1 MGMGF
6 NEHELALIAKM
17 TPQHRALMEKLTK
30 REKQSLAQ
38 NVKSPEDI
46 EHIQSW
52 IGSDAEI
59 ERLLFWDKG
68 GKYDYPEWRVLKPVD
83 ETTAELFDFAKKR
96 YEQLKLESVE
106 YQRRSDLTLL
116 SQFIPSLLFTGIT
129 GAVRCDS
136 DGSPNLKG
144 QFFKGIELRCVG
156 SVGEQINAIT
166 IFPESPNEFEVHFGG
181 RINDAAEGISVYTG
195 DSHSLLQLAQFLSRT
210 VAKTDFQAE
219 VKNQNGETLTLDPK
233 LIRHA
238 AIEGK
243 PLEYEKELQL
253 YCGVRTQRKDRAMDR
268 AMELQRGFYER
279 FGLEVECA
287 KIGKTYPNFHIMRD
301 DNFGDFLPDIPVQT
315 DGLVMLTATLVCRRC
330 RRELR
335 DFLEMARTFPN
346 ITFALVNLSS
356 PQFKFYERV
365 FGDMG
370 GGDVENFRKTAAGVT
385 PFVIIY
391 APDDKGVLRY
401 VTYLSTAKTENPPSK
416 EAAFAAI
423 RQHLG

>member
-6 NEHELALIAKM
+6 SEHELALMKKM
-17 TPQHRALMEKLTK
+17 TPQHSALMEKLTK

-38 NVKSPEDI
+38 NVKTPEDI
-46 EHIQSW
+46 ERIQSW
-52 IGSDAEI
+52 IGADEEI

-68 GKYDYPEWRVLKPVD
+68 GKYDHPQWRALKPVD
-83 ETTAELFDFAKKR
+83 ETTAELFGFAKKR

-116 SQFIPSLLFTGIT
+116 SQFIPSLLFTGIS

-136 DGSPNLKG
+136 DGSPNPKG
-144 QFFKGIELRCVG
+144 RFFKGIELRCVG

-210 VAKTDFQAE
+210 IAKTDFQAA
-219 VKNQNGETLTLDPK
+219 VKNQNGETVTLDPK
-233 LIRHA
+233 VIRHA

-253 YCGVRTQRKDRAMDR
+253 YCSIRAQRKDMAVDL
-268 AMELQRGFYER
+268 AEELQRGFYER

-287 KIGKTYPNFHIMRD
+287 MIGKTYANFHIMRD
-301 DNFGDFLPDIPVQT
+301 DNFEYFLPDIPVQT
-315 DGLVMLTATLVCRRC
+315 NGLVMLTATLVCRRC
-330 RRELR
+330 RRELM
-335 DFLEMARTFPN
+335 DFADMAKNFPN

-391 APDDKGVLRY
+391 VPDDKGVLRY
-401 VTYLSTAKTENPPSK
+401 ATYLSTVKAENPPSK
-416 EAAFAAI
+416 AAAFAAI
-423 RQHLG
+423 RQYLG